1 MNLDKRLIYSN
12 VSYFGTEGSKI
23 YLVKYDKSF
32 LVFFGTWKKS
42 CMSLTRLKL
51 DTETQIFTSHM
62 QTYIHARGY
71 VSISHL

>member
-32 LVFFGTWKKS
+32 FGFLWHMEKI
-42 CMSLTRLKL
+42 MSLTRLKL